1 MPAGRAARRGI
12 GACSRVLAAAGILV
26 LVILAVAAGQARG
39 LAATNGLTATD
50 GLAATDG
57 QISVQLLPAHITL
70 SPGQQATVDVVISNP
85 TPCPVR
91 ITSLQILTPASMTAG
106 HIAPRLLRQIPANG
120 SAVGTFL
127 LMAEPGIEDGDV
139 DVLLGVRTFR
149 FSSGSEPAIRTVTG
163 SLTVN
168 ASSATQI
175 LHAAFLSF
183 PQKLNDGQTVT
194 AAVGVSNPT
203 PFAFRQVVVTAVD
216 SQDISLRRAAPVEP
230 PFTPCSA
237 AEGGRKTGVLG
248 CLGTL
253 QPGATAVLYIQVTAN
268 PRVQTGTEHVA
279 VVVAGLSDPG
289 RQPTTATAVATTPVQ
304 VTIFGVDA
312 LSPFGLGTL
321 FVLPGLMTVLSFLLL
336 ARYVYPRSKELPDT
350 VQFKDPRT
358 LLYVVPPA
366 ALVYVVVWLA
376 WGVNLTNQA
385 GTSDVALLFGLGV
398 GLGFVAW
405 VLVAVAYYRHSG
417 RKQFRADDKLDKVL
431 ARLQA
436 RQAALTLPEVTV
448 GTFSYRYLS
457 DGPGGQVYAC
467 SPVKYSFTNAADLP
481 ARTRFT
487 EALGSN
493 DIAAV
498 RDEAKHG
505 YVHLRWLLRST
516 GVTLVDRAAA
526 QLGADQDLISEEA
539 VPDADGD

>member
-1 MPAGRAARRGI
+1 MPAGRPARRGI

-39 LAATNGLTATD
+39 VTATSL
-50 GLAATDG
+50 LAATDG
-57 QISVQLLPAHITL
+57 QISVQLLPARITM

-85 TPCPVR
+85 TPRPVR
-91 ITSLQILTPASMTAG
+91 ITSVQILTPASMAAG

-120 SAVGTFL
+120 SAVGTFVL
-127 LMAEPGIEDGDV
+127 TAQPGIEDGDV
-139 DVLLGVRTFR
+139 DVVLGVRTFR
-149 FSSGSEPAIRTVTG
+149 FRSGREPAIRTVTG

-194 AAVGVSNPT
+194 AAVSVSNPT
-203 PFAFRQVVVTAVD
+203 PFAFRQVVATAVD
-216 SQDISLRRAAPVEP
+216 SQDISLRPAAPVEP

-253 QPGATAVLYIQVTAN
+253 QPGATAVLYIQVTAK

-279 VVVAGLSDPG
+279 VVVAGLSDSG

-321 FVLPGLMTVLSFLLL
+321 FVLPGLMTVLCFLLL

-350 VQFKDPRT
+350 VQFNDPRT

-376 WGVNLTNQA
+376 WGVNLTDEA

-417 RKQFRADDKLDKVL
+417 RKQFRTDDKLDKVL
-431 ARLQA
+431 ARLEALQA
-436 RQAALTLPEVTV
+436 PLKLPEVTV

-467 SPVKYSFTNAADLP
+467 SPVKYSFTDAADFP
-481 ARTRFT
+481 ARGRFT
-487 EALGSN
+487 DALGKN
-493 DIAAV
+493 DIGAV
-498 RDEAKHG
+498 RNEAKHG
-505 YVHLRWLLRST
+505 YVRLRWLLGST
-516 GVTLVDRAAA
+516 GVTLADRAAA
-526 QLGADQDLISEEA
+526 QLGADRDLISEEA
-539 VPDADGD
+539 VPDPDGD